1 MFVKTLLCR
10 HGRDT
15 GFRLI
20 AIMLTA
26 FLLLTLAAVVFSASL
41 INWIMMLLVTP
52 IVGLSAIRRLNDAN
66 KPIKLAIICVVPVLL
81 FGILIYFMVP
91 LGILAGVFLF
101 GLACGGFCAFLPAKN
116 SIQYVQGYNGPS
128 IVQTSIFSSVHQRQE
143 PVMQGETSP
152 VHTDDSAHPFIS
164 SATDSAELEKHLL
177 NEHLQQATTIDQP
190 AHYSTQHSTKH
201 IDHSAESAIDDT
213 QSPSFTASS
222 DRSHQPLYVDQNA
235 LQSGSITELTK
246 TWLNMAKLHRLKLFL
261 IGKVVAAILVLSLII
276 YWVLALISAFSEDD
290 TEQAQLTE
298 NTSSVQP
305 TKARQMTKLPDGFW
319 LVLEGDILIVRW
331 LGESGEAHN
340 LWDLATAIGDKTC
353 SHLTF
358 NDGSR
363 YRPITVDLLPDSAT
377 EARFTPLD
385 KNTIVND
392 IALRGSFKLCGYQF
406 SLKGSQATL
415 MQNPQFEKILS
426 Q

>member
-15 GFRLI
+15 GFRLM
-20 AIMLTA
+20 AIILMA

-41 INWIMMLLVTP
+41 VNWVVMLAVTP

-66 KPIKLAIICVVPVLL
+66 KSIKLAMICVVPVLL

-116 SIQYVQGYNGPS
+116 SIKYVQGYNGPS
-128 IVQTSIFSSVHQRQE
+128 IVQTSIFGSVHQRQE
-143 PVMQGETSP
+143 PVMQAQTLP
-152 VHTDDSAHPFIS
+152 VHADSEHPFIS
-164 SATDSAELEKHLL
+164 SAADSAELEKHRL
-177 NEHLQQATTIDQP
+177 NEHLQQASTIDQR
-190 AHYSTQHSTKH
+190 AQG

-222 DRSHQPLYVDQNA
+222 DRNHQPLYVDQNA

-246 TWLNMAKLHRLKLFL
+246 TWLNMAKLHQLKLIF
-261 IGKVVAAILVLSLII
+261 IGKIVAVILVLSLII
-276 YWVLALISAFSEDD
+276 YLVLAWNNAFSEED
-290 TEQAQLTE
+290 TEQAQLAE
-298 NTSSVQP
+298 NTSNVQS
-305 TKARQMTKLPDGFW
+305 TSRRQMIKLPDGFW

-331 LGESGEAHN
+331 LGDNGEAHN
-340 LWDLATAIGDKTC
+340 LWNLATAKGDKTC

-363 YRPITVDLLPDSAT
+363 YRPISVDLLTDSAT

-385 KNTIVND
+385 KNAVVND
-392 IALRGSFKLCGYQF
+392 IALRGSFKLCGYEF